1 MDIKIGE
8 TYSVVPYFKKSLMET
23 ETFRH
28 VDDDREVSIEVGW
41 RTGSFHVRVE
51 NEEEKELLESSL
63 GEDGDVW
70 NADQYSNIEFCDSF
84 DGCWEEIICNEEHF
98 SEDEQRDLLDKIDN
112 LLETAE
118 AEDGFMTNYDALIEL
133 GFETEDVVYSIY
145 DGIELSVEE
154 DEYYKLDPI

>member
-70 NADQYSNIEFCDSF
+70 NADQYSNIEFCDY
-84 DGCWEEIICNEEHF
+84 I
-98 SEDEQRDLLDKIDN
+98 
-112 LLETAE
+112 TATGLQIKS
-118 AEDGFMTNYDALIEL
+118 DPGIPVIYL
-133 GFETEDVVYSIY
+133 GFFFLLISIISSYISYSQVWLTRKNNKI
-145 DGIELSVEE
+145 LFC
-154 DEYYKLDPI
+154 